1 MHKFAIEVSSL
12 IKNFGKTKA
21 VDNISFN
28 VELGSIT
35 ALLGGNGAGKTTIIS
50 MLMGLLVPTSGD
62 IRILGNDIAKNR
74 YSILSQVN
82 FSSPYVDLPNRLT
95 VEENLNVYANL
106 YSIADVK
113 NQICSLSETLNI
125 KNLLKRKTGHLSAG
139 QKTRVALAKALI
151 NDPQLLFLDEP
162 TASLDPDTADWVRGY
177 LKDYALDKGATILL
191 ASHHMGEVE
200 RLSDSVFMLQ
210 AGKIVDEG
218 APKTLIKKYGRSNM
232 EEVFLDVARGRRSK
246 DMKEN

>member
-12 IKNFGKTKA
+12 IKNFGRTRA
-21 VDNISFN
+21 VDNVSFN

-50 MLMGLLVPTSGD
+50 MLMGLLVPTSGR

-74 YSILSQVN
+74 YSILPQVN

-106 YSIADVK
+106 YSIEDVK
-113 NQICSLSETLNI
+113 NQICLLSETLNI

-191 ASHHMGEVE
+191 ASHHMGEIE

>member
-12 IKNFGKTKA
+12 IKNFGRTKA

-50 MLMGLLVPTSGD
+50 MLMGLLVPTSGS

-74 YSILSQVN
+74 YSILPQVN

-125 KNLLKRKTGHLSAG
+125 KNLLKRKTGQLSAG

-232 EEVFLDVARGRRSK
+232 EEVFLDIARGRRSK

>member
-50 MLMGLLVPTSGD
+50 ILMGLLVPTSGS

-74 YSILSQVN
+74 YSILPQVN

-106 YSIADVK
+106 YSIEDVK
-113 NQICSLSETLNI
+113 SQICSLSETLNI

>member
-1 MHKFAIEVSSL
+1 MHRFAIEVSSL
-12 IKNFGKTKA
+12 IKNFGRTKA

-50 MLMGLLVPTSGD
+50 MLMGLLVPTSGS

-106 YSIADVK
+106 YSIEDVK

-125 KNLLKRKTGHLSAG
+125 KNLLKRKTGQLSAG

>member
-12 IKNFGKTKA
+12 IKNFGRTKA

-50 MLMGLLVPTSGD
+50 MLMGLLVPTSGS

-125 KNLLKRKTGHLSAG
+125 KNLLKRKTGQLSAG

>member
-12 IKNFGKTKA
+12 IKNFGRTKA

-50 MLMGLLVPTSGD
+50 MLMGLLVPTSGS

-74 YSILSQVN
+74 YSILPQVN

-106 YSIADVK
+106 YSIEDVK

-125 KNLLKRKTGHLSAG
+125 KNLLKRKTGQLSAG

>member
-12 IKNFGKTKA
+12 IKNFGRTKA

-50 MLMGLLVPTSGD
+50 MLMGLLVPTSGR

-74 YSILSQVN
+74 YSILPQVN

>member
-50 MLMGLLVPTSGD
+50 MLMGLLVPTSGS

-74 YSILSQVN
+74 YSILPQVN

-106 YSIADVK
+106 YSIEDVK

-232 EEVFLDVARGRRSK
+232 EEVFLDVA
-246 DMKEN
+246 

>member
-50 MLMGLLVPTSGD
+50 MLMGLLVPTSGT

>member
-50 MLMGLLVPTSGD
+50 MLMGLLVPTSGS

-106 YSIADVK
+106 YSIEDVK

-125 KNLLKRKTGHLSAG
+125 KNLLKPS
-139 QKTRVALAKALI
+139 
-151 NDPQLLFLDEP
+151 
-162 TASLDPDTADWVRGY
+162 
-177 LKDYALDKGATILL
+177 
-191 ASHHMGEVE
+191 
-200 RLSDSVFMLQ
+200 
-210 AGKIVDEG
+210 KIV
-218 APKTLIKKYGRSNM
+218 
-232 EEVFLDVARGRRSK
+232 
-246 DMKEN
+246 

>member
-50 MLMGLLVPTSGD
+50 MLMGLLVPTSGS

-74 YSILSQVN
+74 YSILPQVN

-106 YSIADVK
+106 YSIEDVK

-177 LKDYALDKGATILL
+177 LKDYAVDKGATILL

>member
-50 MLMGLLVPTSGD
+50 MLMGLLVPTSGS

-106 YSIADVK
+106 YSIEDVK
-113 NQICSLSETLNI
+113 SQIC
-125 KNLLKRKTGHLSAG
+125 
-139 QKTRVALAKALI
+139 
-151 NDPQLLFLDEP
+151 
-162 TASLDPDTADWVRGY
+162 
-177 LKDYALDKGATILL
+177 
-191 ASHHMGEVE
+191 
-200 RLSDSVFMLQ
+200 
-210 AGKIVDEG
+210 
-218 APKTLIKKYGRSNM
+218 
-232 EEVFLDVARGRRSK
+232 
-246 DMKEN
+246 

>member
-50 MLMGLLVPTSGD
+50 MLMGLLVPTSGS

-74 YSILSQVN
+74 YSILPQVN

-191 ASHHMGEVE
+191 ASHHMGEIE